1 MTITKH
7 IKDDLFETLLIL
19 HKMFLFMDFIN
30 RLVQHSLLMTQLYIS
45 DKAKAWIQLNVY
57 F

>member
-1 MTITKH
+1 MTISKH

-30 RLVQHSLLMTQLYIS
+30 RLVTLY
-45 DKAKAWIQLNVY
+45 V
-57 F
+57 